1 MGVTSHSALARW
13 YGDQNLVFLA
23 PSLLNWMRM
32 PGKYQIRMRT
42 KSKESLWEESLCIGT
57 FNEAGKS
64 KDGKEGEDVG
74 GVHMERCVH
83 CLAACR

>member
-1 MGVTSHSALARW
+1 MLTSHLASARR

-23 PSLLNWMRM
+23 PVLLNWMRM
-32 PGKYQIRMRT
+32 PGKERDVREQI
-42 KSKESLWEESLCIGT
+42 ENLQLNWGT

-74 GVHMERCVH
+74 GVHIERCVH
-83 CLAACR
+83 CLAAW

>member
-32 PGKYQIRMRT
+32 PGKYEMNKHIFMG
-42 KSKESLWEESLCIGT
+42 LGT
-57 FNEAGKS
+57 FKEAGKS

-74 GVHMERCVH
+74 GVHIKRCVH
-83 CLAACR
+83 CLAA

>member
-1 MGVTSHSALARW
+1 MLTSHLASARR

-23 PSLLNWMRM
+23 PSFLNWMRM
-32 PGKYQIRMRT
+32 PGKEKCQGTDWKFAIEL
-42 KSKESLWEESLCIGT
+42 KGT
-57 FNEAGKS
+57 FNEADQA

-83 CLAACR
+83 CLAACW